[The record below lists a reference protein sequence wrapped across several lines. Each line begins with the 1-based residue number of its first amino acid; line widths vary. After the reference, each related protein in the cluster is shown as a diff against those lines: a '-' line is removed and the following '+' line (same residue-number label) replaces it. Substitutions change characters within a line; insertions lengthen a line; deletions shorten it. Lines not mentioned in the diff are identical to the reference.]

1 MTECRAKS
9 FTATWSNWDIS
20 WPWTRWGSSTIRLP
34 VKFRLELEEGSS
46 KADCMVGQMKR
57 GRSEIAGNAGNDVW
71 NDFVPDGE
79 PGAWHWWDGE
89 KLSPVGFGEWDRAG
103 RVATFED
110 KPGFYKV
117 AAGQSLY
124 MGAARGRTGYFDF
137 KTFIQDRT
145 TLKIIQEINWS
156 MRIDVPTPG
165 TGGNFWWSFS
175 DQK

>member
-1 MTECRAKS
+1 MTECRVKS

-34 VKFRLELEEGSS
+34 VEFRLELEEDSL

-71 NDFVPDGE
+71 VDFEPDGE

-89 KLSPVGFGEWDRAG
+89 KLSLVGFGEWDRAG
-103 RVATFED
+103 RVATFKD
-110 KPGFYKV
+110 KPGFNKIG
-117 AAGQSLY
+117 AGQSLY

-137 KTFIQDRT
+137 KTIVRT
-145 TLKIIQEINWS
+145 T
-156 MRIDVPTPG
+156 MVPNYPYL
-165 TGGNFWWSFS
+165 S
-175 DQK
+175 DQFCRDDQPVAP